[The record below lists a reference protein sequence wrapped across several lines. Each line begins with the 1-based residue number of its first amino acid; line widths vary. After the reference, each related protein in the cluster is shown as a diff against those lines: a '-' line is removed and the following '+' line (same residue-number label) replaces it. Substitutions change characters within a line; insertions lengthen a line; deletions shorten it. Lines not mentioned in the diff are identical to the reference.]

1 MKAGILGLPGS
12 GRRTLFS
19 LLTHAVATGSTRE
32 AQLGVLKI
40 PDERLQELSRLHASK
55 SVVPATIQFTLIP
68 GLVKGES
75 KEKLDLPA
83 LKVVD
88 VLVHVV
94 RGFEEASV
102 AHPEGSVDP
111 ARDIETVELE
121 LTIADVS
128 LVERR
133 LERLQA
139 DRGKG
144 KKVDPRELAA
154 LEPARASLAEGT
166 PLRSVLSDEEQ
177 AQLRG
182 YALLTSKPLLLV
194 VNVGED
200 DIAAEDLVHRLGLER
215 WVKAPKVRLGFV
227 SAKIEAE
234 MAELSLE
241 DAQAFRESLGL
252 SENTVGRIVS
262 AAFELLD
269 MITFYTSEA
278 KESRAW
284 IIPRGTSASAA
295 AGLIH
300 SDIER
305 GFIRAEVV
313 SYDVLKS
320 HGSWSACREKG
331 AMRLEG
337 KDYAIADGDV
347 VIFRFNV

>member
-12 GRRTLFS
+12 GKRTLFS
-19 LLTHAVATGSTRE
+19 LLTHAVASGTARE

-40 PDERLQELSRLHASK
+40 PDDRLQELSRLHASK
-55 SVVPATIQFTLIP
+55 SIVPATIQFTLIP

-75 KEKLDLPA
+75 KEKLDLPS
-83 LKVVD
+83 LRVVD

-102 AHPEGSVDP
+102 PHPEGSVDP

-121 LTIADVS
+121 LTIADLS

-133 LERLQA
+133 LERLHA

-144 KKVDPRELAA
+144 KKVEARELAA
-154 LEPARASLAEGT
+154 LERARESLAEGT
-166 PLRSVLSDEEQ
+166 PLRSLLSEEEHSL
-177 AQLRG
+177 LRG

-194 VNVGED
+194 VNVGEED
-200 DIAAEDLVHRLGLER
+200 VAAEGLAQRLGLES
-215 WVKAPKVRLGFV
+215 WTDAPKVHLSFV

-234 MAELSLE
+234 MAELPPE

-252 SENTVGRIVS
+252 RENTVARIVS

-269 MITFYTSEA
+269 RITFYTSET

-284 IIPRGTSASAA
+284 VIPRGTAASAA
-295 AGLIH
+295 AGVIH

-305 GFIRAEVV
+305 GFTRAEVV
-313 SYDVLKS
+313 SYDVLTR

-337 KDYAIADGDV
+337 KDYPIADGDV

>member
-19 LLTHAVATGSTRE
+19 LLTHAVASGSGRE

-40 PDERLQELSRLHASK
+40 PDDRLQELSRLHKSK
-55 SVVPATIQFTLIP
+55 SVVPATIQFTLVP

-83 LKVVD
+83 LRAVD

-94 RGFEEASV
+94 RGFEDASV

-111 ARDIETVELE
+111 ARDVETVELE
-121 LTIADVS
+121 LTLADLGV
-128 LVERR
+128 VERR
-133 LERLQA
+133 LERLTA

-144 KKVDPRELAA
+144 KKVEPREIAA
-154 LEPARASLAEGT
+154 LEQARASLAEGT
-166 PLRSVLSDEEQ
+166 PLRAVLSDEEQ

-182 YALLTSKPLLLV
+182 YALLTSKPLLLI

-200 DIAAEDLVHRLGLER
+200 DVAAEGLATKLGLEPWR
-215 WVKAPKVRLGFV
+215 NAPKVRLGFV
-227 SAKIEAE
+227 SAKIESE
-234 MAELSLE
+234 MAELSRD

-252 SENTVGRIVS
+252 HENTVARIVS

-284 IIPRGTSASAA
+284 VIPRGTPASAA
-295 AGLIH
+295 AGVIH

-313 SYDVLKS
+313 SYDVLCS
-320 HGSWSACREKG
+320 HGSWSSCREKG

-337 KDYAIADGDV
+337 KDYPIADGDV
-347 VIFRFNV
+347 VVFRFNV

>member
-55 SVVPATIQFTLIP
+55 SVVPATIQFTLVP

-88 VLVHVV
+88 VLVHVI

-102 AHPEGSVDP
+102 AHPEGTVDP

-121 LTIADVS
+121 LTIADLS

-133 LERLQA
+133 SERLQA

-144 KKVDPRELAA
+144 KKADPRELAA
-154 LEPARASLAEGT
+154 LERARASLAQGT

-200 DIAAEDLVHRLGLER
+200 DVAKEDLPNRLGLEQ

-234 MAELSLE
+234 MAELPPE

-284 IIPRGTSASAA
+284 VIPRGTPASAA
-295 AGLIH
+295 AGVIH

-313 SYDVLKS
+313 SYEVLKS

-337 KDYAIADGDV
+337 KDYPIADGDV

>member
-12 GRRTLFS
+12 GRRTVFS

-40 PDERLQELSRLHASK
+40 PDERLQELSRWHASK

>member
-1 MKAGILGLPGS
+1 
-12 GRRTLFS
+12 
-19 LLTHAVATGSTRE
+19 
-32 AQLGVLKI
+32 
-40 PDERLQELSRLHASK
+40 LSRLHASK
-55 SVVPATIQFTLIP
+55 SVVPATIQFTLVP

-88 VLVHVV
+88 VLVHVI

-102 AHPEGSVDP
+102 AHPEGTVDP

-121 LTIADVS
+121 LTIADLS

-133 LERLQA
+133 SERLQA

-144 KKVDPRELAA
+144 KKVDPRELTA
-154 LEPARASLAEGT
+154 LERARASLAQGT

-200 DIAAEDLVHRLGLER
+200 DVAKEDLPNRLGLEQ

-234 MAELSLE
+234 MAELPPE

-284 IIPRGTSASAA
+284 VIPRGTPASAA
-295 AGLIH
+295 AGVIH

-305 GFIRAEVV
+305 GFIRAEVIHWR
-313 SYDVLKS
+313 DLIEL
-320 HGSWSACREKG
+320 GSEARCREAGKL
-331 AMRLEG
+331 RVEG
-337 KDYAIADGDV
+337 KEYVIQDGDV
-347 VIFRFNV
+347 VHFRFNV